1 MTTQPPISTWGHVWR
16 TALVVFIGSLAWWDL
31 GQWQWDHAR
40 WWFWTDIALGV
51 ATLVLVQYRRRWPVA
66 VTAVVTLVGAV
77 SGTAGGPAT
86 LALFS
91 LATRRRWREILGMG
105 ALSVFTG
112 IVLISQDPTEQ
123 ESPLLMLGFLV
134 AIIGVTVGWGMYVG
148 SRRELLWTL
157 RERAQR
163 AEAEQAARMAQ
174 ARTAERARIAR
185 EMHDVLAHR
194 ISMVAMH
201 AGALSFRDDLTA
213 DQVKQ
218 TATVIQENSHRALA
232 ELREV
237 LGVLR
242 DHPGDAVPEP
252 PQPSAVDVVDLVRE
266 AAEAGMNIEVDGLD
280 LLPQVPDS
288 IGRTAYRAVQEG
300 LTNARK
306 HAPDTL
312 VSVTTSGSPGSGLQ
326 VEVSNRLP
334 IGGSLGTP
342 ESGLG
347 LVGLAERA
355 ELAGGRLTRIRDGR
369 SFTLRVWLPW
379 PA

>member
-16 TALVVFIGSLAWWDL
+16 TALVVLISALAWWDL
-31 GQWQWDHAR
+31 GRWQWDNAR
-40 WWFWTDIALGV
+40 WWFWLDLGLGL
-51 ATLVLVQYRRRWPVA
+51 ASLLLVQYRRRWPVT
-66 VTAVVTLVGAV
+66 VAVVVTIASAF
-77 SGTAGGPAT
+77 SGTTGGPAT

-91 LATRRRWREILGMG
+91 LATRRRSREIVGLV
-105 ALSVFTG
+105 ALSVLAG
-112 IVLISQDPTEQ
+112 LVLVSQDPSEQ
-123 ESPLLMLGFLV
+123 ESPLLTLGFML

-163 AEAEQAARMAQ
+163 AEAEQAARVSQ

-213 DQVKQ
+213 EQVKQ

-252 PQPSAVDVVDLVRE
+252 PQPSAIEVVDLVRE
-266 AAEAGMNIEVDGLD
+266 AAEAGMNIEVDGLE
-280 LLPQVPDS
+280 LLAQVPDS

-312 VSVTTSGSPGSGLQ
+312 VNVTTSGSPGSGLQ
-326 VEVSNRLP
+326 IEVSNRLP
-334 IGGSLGTP
+334 IGRDLGTP

-369 SFTLRVWLPW
+369 SFTLRLWLPW